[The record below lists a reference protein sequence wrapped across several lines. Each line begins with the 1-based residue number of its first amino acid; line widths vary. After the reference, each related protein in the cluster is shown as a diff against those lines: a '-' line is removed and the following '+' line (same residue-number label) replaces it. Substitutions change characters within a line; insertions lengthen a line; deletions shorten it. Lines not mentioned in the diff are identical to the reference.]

1 MHALLTLALLG
12 AIVIDQD
19 TTFNLDNPPIPDEPY
34 SVVGDATLT
43 FEAGTISY
51 LELQDHANLVVT
63 GGYLDGDVSLTGTH
77 DIQLL
82 FGKHQDRIFAHGGY
96 PGGPVYA
103 NIYVA
108 PEFGLSTWFSFK
120 GGHQN
125 IVVDGFTYFDGAPHI
140 FGPNV
145 KATLYADD
153 PFYHNAFGDGILT
166 GSYCS
171 PKTCAALYV
180 YYDVDWTILN
190 NDLIP
195 EGDSDGNGAVDIVDL
210 NLVRNNFGRV
220 MTGTNLEQGDTFPLD
235 GRVDIT
241 DLNRVRNNFGA
252 TNPVP
257 EPSSLALGAA
267 FLIIAFFCYIE

>member
-1 MHALLTLALLG
+1 MHAILTLALLG
-12 AIVIDQD
+12 AIIIDQD
-19 TTFNLDNPPIPDEPY
+19 TTFNLDNPPNPEEAY

-63 GGYLDGDVSLTGTH
+63 GGYLDGNVSLTGTH

-82 FGKHQDRIFAHGGY
+82 SGKHQDRIASHNGY

-108 PEFGLSTWFSFK
+108 PEFGLSTTFSFK
-120 GGHQN
+120 EGRQD
-125 IVVDGFTYFDGAPHI
+125 IVVDGFTYFDGAPRI

-145 KATLYADD
+145 HATLHADD
-153 PFYHNAFGDGILT
+153 PFYHGYGDGILT
-166 GSYCS
+166 GSYCHPGS
-171 PKTCAALYV
+171 CAALWV

-190 NDLIP
+190 NELVP
-195 EGDSDGNGAVDIVDL
+195 PGDSDGNGAVDIVDL
-210 NLVRNNFGRV
+210 NLVRNNFGRL
-220 MTGTNLEQGDTFPLD
+220 MYGSSLEHGDTFPLD
-235 GRVDIT
+235 GRVDVT

-252 TNPVP
+252 INPVP
-257 EPSSLALGAA
+257 EPASSALVAA
-267 FLIIAFFCYIE
+267 FLIIGFFCYIE